1 MRDVSEDPEGDQ
13 AGRRGDGEGACALTG
28 FISEKEFS
36 RKAFLK
42 GGGALIVG
50 FTLARVGIAD
60 KAAAAAP
67 GAQLPV
73 PVDQVDSYLTV
84 HADNTVTLYSSI
96 MERGQGT
103 RTSLL
108 MIAAEE
114 LDIGMDQIAHA
125 RLDTSTTPFTGLA
138 GGSQG
143 TSIGGSFVRAAAVAA
158 RQSLLGLAS
167 ASLGVP
173 VAKLSVDKGVVSGGG
188 KTVTYGELVGGKL
201 FDVTIPQKVQR
212 NDLGVFQRLLRPGL
226 EPGEP
231 PAKPIDQYKLVGKPQ
246 PRVDVPD
253 IVTGTLSYSGDVRL
267 PGMLHGRVV
276 RPRGQS
282 SLRTKRTP
290 GGPYGTNYTLELLA
304 GGGQKVLSVDESS
317 IKHIAGAQVV
327 RVENF
332 VGVVAPDEWDAIR
345 AAAALEVRWEEPT
358 SPLPS
363 NGNLERALRAAEP
376 GLPASTPI
384 PGPVSPLLVTEMGD
398 VERALAQA
406 AKTVTGTFRTS
417 YLLHGPTGPH
427 NALAHVTATEAVIY
441 HQCGP
446 NYGLAAQG
454 VAFAVGL
461 PPESVREISYQG
473 SSFYGGH
480 STDQDCPTAAAVLS
494 KAVGKPVRVQFM
506 RWDDM
511 GYDNY
516 DAAEVIDVRAGVDA
530 SGKITAFDYVA
541 YSQQDSAQPPSAIN
555 TGGVYLI
562 PNRKVVGNVAPRMM
576 MTAPL
581 RSPMDRGPA
590 LATEQII
597 DELAHAVGSDPLEFR
612 RQNMTGNESWLAVLE
627 AVASAASWRPGRAA
641 AKLSKAKVVTGRGFG
656 FGTHAYGG
664 GIQGPGLD
672 FRTLDPTTPAAAI
685 ADIEV
690 NRVTGRIR
698 VKHVYV
704 AVAPGLVVNPER
716 VADQVIGT
724 AVMGTSQALI
734 EEVTFDTS
742 NVTSL
747 DWATYPSLR
756 FKDHPDVTPIVLQQL
771 DALPGGAG
779 EEPISA
785 LFPAIANA
793 FFDATGVRIRQ
804 VPMKPA
810 VVRDTLTRAGVR

>member
-1 MRDVSEDPEGDQ
+1 VR
-13 AGRRGDGEGACALTG
+13 
-28 FISEKEFS
+28 
-36 RKAFLK
+36 
-42 GGGALIVG
+42 
-50 FTLARVGIAD
+50 
-60 KAAAAAP
+60 AAAAA
-67 GAQLPV
+67 
-73 PVDQVDSYLTV
+73 
-84 HADNTVTLYSSI
+84 
-96 MERGQGT
+96 
-103 RTSLL
+103 
-108 MIAAEE
+108 
-114 LDIGMDQIAHA
+114 
-125 RLDTSTTPFTGLA
+125 
-138 GGSQG
+138 
-143 TSIGGSFVRAAAVAA
+143 A
-158 RQSLLGLAS
+158 RQALLGLAS

-173 VAKLSVDKGVVSGGG
+173 VARLSVDRGVVSGGG

-201 FDVTIPQKVQR
+201 FDVTIPQQVQR

-231 PAKPIDQYKLVGKPQ
+231 PAKPVDQYKLVGKPQ
-246 PRVDVPD
+246 PRVDVPA
-253 IVTGTLSYSGDVRL
+253 IVTGTLVYSGDVRL

-282 SLRTKRTP
+282 SLLHSHTTY
-290 GGPYGTNYTLELLA
+290 GPYGTNYTLELLA
-304 GGGQKVLSVDESS
+304 GGGQAVLSVDQSS
-317 IKHIAGAQVV
+317 IEHIHGARVV
-327 RVENF
+327 HVGNF
-332 VGVVAPDEWDAIR
+332 VGVVALDEWSAIK
-345 AAAALEVRWEEPT
+345 AAGELEVRWAEPS
-358 SPLPS
+358 SPLPG

-376 GLPASTPI
+376 GLRAATPF
-384 PGPVSPLLVTEMGD
+384 PETSPLLITEMGD
-398 VERALAQA
+398 VETGLAQA
-406 AKTVTGTFRTS
+406 AKTVSATFRTS

-427 NALAHVTATEAVIY
+427 NAVADVTPTGATIY

-454 VAFAVGL
+454 VAQAIGV
-461 PPESVREISYQG
+461 PQASVREISYQG

-516 DAAEVIDVRAGVDA
+516 DGAEVIDVRAGVDA
-530 SGKITAFDYVA
+530 NGKISAFDYVA
-541 YSQQDSAQPPSAIN
+541 YSQQDVAQPPSAIN

-562 PNRKVVGNVAPRMM
+562 PNRKVLANTAPSLL

-590 LATEQII
+590 FSTEQIV
-597 DELAHAVGSDPLEFR
+597 DELAYVTGSDPLEFR
-612 RQNMTGNESWLAVLE
+612 RRNMTGNGSWLAVLD
-627 AVASAASWRPGRAA
+627 AVAKAANWQPGPAA
-641 AKLSKAKVVTGRGFG
+641 AKLSDAKVVSGRGFG

-664 GIQGPGLD
+664 GLQGPGLD

-690 NRVTGRIR
+690 NTKTGKIR
-698 VKHVYV
+698 VKHVYAV
-704 AVAPGLVVNPER
+704 VAPGLVINPER

-724 AVMGTSQALI
+724 AVIGTSQALI
-734 EEVTFDTS
+734 EEVTFNRS

-747 DWATYPSLR
+747 DWVTYPSLR
-756 FKDHPDVTPIVLQQL
+756 FKDHPKVTPIVIQQL
-771 DALPGGAG
+771 DAVPGGAG

-793 FFDATGVRIRQ
+793 FFDATGVRLRQ

-810 VVRDTLTRAGVR
+810 VVRDALARAGRK

>member
-1 MRDVSEDPEGDQ
+1 MTRP
-13 AGRRGDGEGACALTG
+13 
-28 FISEKEFS
+28 ISEKEFS

-50 FTLARVGIAD
+50 FALARTGLAD
-60 KAAAAAP
+60 EASAAAP
-67 GAQLPV
+67 GTPLPISA
-73 PVDQVDSYLTV
+73 DQVDSYLTV

-114 LDIGMDQIAHA
+114 LDIGMDQISHAH
-125 RLDTSTTPFTGLA
+125 LDTSTTPFTGLA

-143 TSIGGSFVRAAAVAA
+143 TSIGGSFVRAAAATA
-158 RQSLLGLAS
+158 KQALLGLAS

-173 VAKLSVDKGVVSGGG
+173 VAKLSVDRGVVSGGG
-188 KTVTYGELVGGKL
+188 KTVAYGELVGGKL

-231 PAKPIDQYKLVGKPQ
+231 PSKPVDEYKLVGKPQ
-246 PRVDVPD
+246 PRVDVPG
-253 IVTGTLSYSGDVRL
+253 IVTGTLAYSGDVRL

-282 SLRTKRTP
+282 SLLHSHTTY
-290 GGPYGTNYTLELLA
+290 GPYGTNYALELLA
-304 GGGQKVLSVDESS
+304 GGGQAVLSVDQSS
-317 IKHIAGAQVV
+317 IRHIHGARVVQVA
-327 RVENF
+327 NF
-332 VGVVAPDEWDAIR
+332 VGVVAPDEWDAIK
-345 AAAALEVRWEEPT
+345 AAAELKVRWAEPS
-358 SPLPS
+358 SPLPG
-363 NGNLERALRAAEP
+363 NGNLEQALRAAEP
-376 GLPASTPI
+376 GLRASTPF
-384 PGPVSPLLVTEMGD
+384 PGTAPLLVTEMGD
-398 VERALAQA
+398 VEIGLAQA
-406 AKTVTGTFRTS
+406 AKTVSATFRSS

-427 NALAHVTATEAVIY
+427 NAVADVTPTGATIY

-454 VAFAVGL
+454 VAQAIGV
-461 PPESVREISYQG
+461 PQASIREISYQG

-516 DAAEVIDVRAGVDA
+516 DGAEVVDVRAGVDA
-530 SGKITAFDYVA
+530 NGKITAFDYVA
-541 YSQQDSAQPPSAIN
+541 YSQEDVAQPPSAIN

-562 PNRKVVGNVAPRMM
+562 PNRKVLSNTAPRLF

-590 LATEQII
+590 FSTEQIV
-597 DELAHAVGSDPLEFR
+597 DELAYATGSDPLEFR
-612 RQNMTGNESWLAVLE
+612 RRNMTGNDAWLRVLDT
-627 AVASAASWRPGRAA
+627 VAKAANWQPGRAA
-641 AKLSKAKVVTGRGFG
+641 AKLSDAKVVTGRGFG

-664 GIQGPGLD
+664 GLQGPGLD

-690 NRVTGRIR
+690 NKVTGKIR
-698 VKHVYV
+698 VKHVYA
-704 AVAPGLVVNPER
+704 AVAPGLVINPDR

-724 AVMGTSQALI
+724 AVIGTSQALI
-734 EEVTFDTS
+734 EEVTFSRS

-747 DWATYPSLR
+747 DWVTYPSLR
-756 FKDHPDVTPIVLQQL
+756 FKDAPNVTPIVIQQL
-771 DALPGGAG
+771 DALPGGCG

-804 VPMKPA
+804 APMKPA
-810 VVRDTLTRAGVR
+810 VVRDALARRG

>member
-1 MRDVSEDPEGDQ
+1 M
-13 AGRRGDGEGACALTG
+13 TG
-28 FISEKEFS
+28 LISEKEFS

-50 FTLARVGIAD
+50 FTLARAGLAD
-60 KAAAAAP
+60 MASAAVP
-67 GAQLPV
+67 GTPLPI
-73 PVDQVDSYLTV
+73 PADQVDSYLTV

-114 LDIGMDQIAHA
+114 LDIGMKQITHA
-125 RLDTSTTPFTGLA
+125 PLDTSTSPFTGLA

-143 TSIGGSFVRAAAVAA
+143 TAIGGSFVRAAAATA
-158 RQSLLGLAS
+158 KQALLGLAS

-173 VAKLSVDKGVVSGGG
+173 VAKLSVDRGVVSGGG

-231 PAKPIDQYKLVGKPQ
+231 PSKPVDQYQLVGKPQ
-246 PRVDVPD
+246 PRVDVPG
-253 IVTGTLSYSGDVRL
+253 IVTGTLAYSGDVRL

-282 SLRTKRTP
+282 SLLHSHTTY
-290 GGPYGTNYTLELLA
+290 GPYGTNYTLELLA
-304 GGGQKVLSVDESS
+304 GGGQAVLSVDQSS
-317 IKHIAGAQVV
+317 IRHIDGARVV
-327 RVENF
+327 HVANF
-332 VGVVAPDEWDAIR
+332 VGVVAPNEWDAIQ
-345 AAAALEVRWEEPT
+345 AAAELKVRWAEPS
-358 SPLPS
+358 SPLPG
-363 NGNLERALRAAEP
+363 NGNLEQALRAAEP
-376 GLPASTPI
+376 GLRASAPFPETA
-384 PGPVSPLLVTEMGD
+384 PLLVTEMGD
-398 VERALAQA
+398 VEIGLAQA
-406 AKTVTGTFRTS
+406 AKTVSATFRTS

-427 NALAHVTATEAVIY
+427 NAVADVTPTGATIY

-454 VAFAVGL
+454 VAQAIGV
-461 PPESVREISYQG
+461 PQANVREISYQG

-516 DAAEVIDVRAGVDA
+516 DGAEVIDVRAGVDA
-530 SGKITAFDYVA
+530 NGKITAFDYVA
-541 YSQQDSAQPPSAIN
+541 YSQEDVAQPPSAIN

-562 PNRKVVGNVAPRMM
+562 PNRKVLSNTAPRLF

-590 LATEQII
+590 FSTEQII
-597 DELAHAVGSDPLEFR
+597 DELAYATGSDPLEFR
-612 RQNMTGNESWLAVLE
+612 RRNMTGNDAWLAVLE
-627 AVASAASWRPGRAA
+627 AVADAASWQPGRAA
-641 AKLSKAKVVTGRGFG
+641 AKLSDAKVVTGRGFG

-664 GIQGPGLD
+664 GLQGPGLD
-672 FRTLDPTTPAAAI
+672 FRTLEPTTPAAAI

-690 NRVTGRIR
+690 NKKTGRIR
-698 VKHVYV
+698 VKHVYA
-704 AVAPGLVVNPER
+704 AVAPGLVVNPAR

-724 AVMGTSQALI
+724 AVIGTSQALI
-734 EEVTFDTS
+734 EEVTFNTS

-756 FKDHPDVTPIVLQQL
+756 FKDHPNVTPIVIQQL
-771 DALPGGAG
+771 DAVPGGAG

-793 FFDATGVRIRQ
+793 FFDATGVRIRW

-810 VVRDTLTRAGVR
+810 VVRDALARA

>member
-1 MRDVSEDPEGDQ
+1 V
-13 AGRRGDGEGACALTG
+13 TG
-28 FISEKEFS
+28 PLREKEFS
-36 RKAFLK
+36 RRAFLK

-50 FTLARVGIAD
+50 FTLARAGLAD
-60 KAAAAAP
+60 SASSAP
-67 GAQLPV
+67 PGTSLPV
-73 PVDQVDSYLTV
+73 AADQVDSYLTV

-114 LDIGMDQIAHA
+114 LDVGMDQIRHA
-125 RLDTSTTPFTGLA
+125 PLDTSTTPFSGLA

-143 TSIGGSFVRAAAVAA
+143 TTIGGSFVRAAAASA
-158 RQSLLGLAS
+158 KQALLGLAS
-167 ASLGVP
+167 ANLGVP
-173 VAKLSVDKGVVSGGG
+173 AASLSVDRGVVSAGA

-201 FDVTIPQKVQR
+201 FDVTIPQRVQR

-231 PAKPIDQYKLVGKPQ
+231 PAKPVAQYKLVGKPQ
-246 PRVDVPD
+246 PRVDVPG
-253 IVTGTLSYSGDVRL
+253 IVTGTLAYSGDVRL

-276 RPRGQS
+276 RPQGQS
-282 SLRTKRTP
+282 SLRDKRTP

-304 GGGQKVLSVDESS
+304 GGGQKVRSVDESS
-317 IKHIAGAQVV
+317 IKHIDRARVV
-327 RVENF
+327 WVGNF
-332 VGVVAPDEWDAIR
+332 VGVVAPNEWDAIR
-345 AAAALEVRWEEPT
+345 AAGELKVRWEEAS
-358 SPLPS
+358 SPLPG
-363 NGNLERALRAAEP
+363 NGNLEQALRASEV

-384 PGPVSPLLVTEMGD
+384 PGPVSPLIITEMGD
-398 VERALAQA
+398 VERGLAQA
-406 AKTVTGTFRTS
+406 AKTVSATFRTS

-427 NALAHVTATEAVIY
+427 NAVADVTPTGATVY

-454 VAFAVGL
+454 VAQAIGV
-461 PPESVREISYQG
+461 PPASVREISYQG

-506 RWDDM
+506 RWDDF

-562 PNRKVVGNVAPRMM
+562 PNRKVVGNVAPRML

-590 LATEQII
+590 FSTEQIV
-597 DELAHAVGSDPLEFR
+597 DELAYATGTDPLEFR
-612 RQNMTGNESWLAVLE
+612 RQNMTGNEPWLAVLN
-627 AVASAASWRPGRAA
+627 AVAKVANWRPGRAA
-641 AKLSKAKVVTGRGFG
+641 AKLSDAKVVRGRGFG

-664 GIQGPGLD
+664 GLQGPGLD

-685 ADIEV
+685 VDIEV
-690 NRVTGRIR
+690 NKQTGKIR
-698 VKHVYV
+698 VKHVYA
-704 AVAPGLVVNPER
+704 AVAPGLVVNPAR

-724 AVMGTSQALI
+724 SVMGTSQALI
-734 EEVTFDTS
+734 EEVTFSKS

-747 DWATYPSLR
+747 DWVTYPSLR
-756 FKDHPDVTPIVLQQL
+756 FKDHPNVTPIVLQQL

-810 VVRDTLTRAGVR
+810 VVRDVLTRAGLRKPGS

>member
-1 MRDVSEDPEGDQ
+1 MT
-13 AGRRGDGEGACALTG
+13 AGRL
-28 FISEKEFS
+28 FEKEFS
-36 RKAFLK
+36 RKAFLQR
-42 GGGALIVG
+42 GGALIVG
-50 FTLARVGIAD
+50 FGLGRGALASGASAAVPGTRLPISAD
-60 KAAAAAP
+60 R
-67 GAQLPV
+67 
-73 PVDQVDSYLTV
+73 VDSYLTV

-114 LDIGMDQIAHA
+114 LDIGMAQISHA
-125 RLDTSTTPFTGLA
+125 PLDTATTPFTGLA

-143 TSIGGSFVRAAAVAA
+143 TAIGGSFVRAAAATA
-158 RQSLLGLAS
+158 KQSLLGLAS
-167 ASLGVP
+167 AKLGVP
-173 VAKLSVDKGVVSGGG
+173 VARLSVDRGVVSGGG

-201 FDVTIPQKVQR
+201 FDVTIPEKRQR

-226 EPGEP
+226 EPGES
-231 PAKPIDQYKLVGKPQ
+231 PAKPVDRYKLVGKPQ
-246 PRVDVPD
+246 PRVDVPG
-253 IVTGTLSYSGDVRL
+253 IVTGTLPYSGDVRL

-276 RPRGQS
+276 RPPGQS
-282 SLRTKRTP
+282 SLRDKATP

-304 GGGQKVLSVDESS
+304 GGGQKVLSVDENS

-327 RVENF
+327 RVGNF
-332 VGVVAPDEWDAIR
+332 VGVVAPDEWDAIQ
-345 AAAALEVRWEEPT
+345 AAGELKVRWEKPS
-358 SPLPS
+358 SPLP
-363 NGNLERALRAAEP
+363 GNARLHEVLRAAKP

-384 PGPVSPLLVTEMGD
+384 PGPVAPLLITEMGD
-398 VERALAQA
+398 VEKGLARAAH
-406 AKTVTGTFRTS
+406 TVSGTFRTS

-427 NALAHVTATEAVIY
+427 NAVAHVTPTEATIY

-454 VAFAVGL
+454 VARAVGL
-461 PPESVREISYQG
+461 PPASVREISYQG
-473 SSFYGGH
+473 SSFYGGQ
-480 STDQDCPTAAAVLS
+480 STDQDCPTAAAALS

-530 SGKITAFDYVA
+530 DGKITAFDYVA
-541 YSQQDSAQPPSAIN
+541 YSQQDAAQPPSAIN

-562 PNRKVVGNVAPRMM
+562 PNRKVVGNVAPRIL

-590 LATEQII
+590 FSTEQII
-597 DELAHAVGSDPLEFR
+597 DELAHKTGTDPLEFR
-612 RQNMTGNESWLAVLE
+612 RQNMTGNDAWLRVLD
-627 AVASAASWRPGRAA
+627 AVAKAANWQPGPAA
-641 AKLSKAKVVTGRGFG
+641 AKLSDAKVVTGRGFG

-664 GIQGPGLD
+664 GLQGPGLD

-690 NRVTGRIR
+690 NKKTGKIR
-698 VKHVYV
+698 VKHVYA
-704 AVAPGLVVNPER
+704 AVAPGLVINPDR

-724 AVMGTSQALI
+724 AVIGTSQALI
-734 EEVTFDTS
+734 EEVTFNTS

-756 FKDHPDVTPIVLQQL
+756 FKDHPNVTPIVVQQL
-771 DALPGGAG
+771 DAVPGGCG

-793 FFDATGVRIRQ
+793 FFDATGVRLRQ

-810 VVRDTLTRAGVR
+810 IVRDALVRARVK

>member
-1 MRDVSEDPEGDQ
+1 MTAELPEKQ
-13 AGRRGDGEGACALTG
+13 
-28 FISEKEFS
+28 FS

-50 FTLARVGIAD
+50 FSLGRAALSGGATAAR
-60 KAAAAAP
+60 P
-67 GAQLPV
+67 GTPLPISA
-73 PVDQVDSYLTV
+73 DQVDSYLTV

-114 LDIGMDQIAHA
+114 LDIGMAQISHA
-125 RLDTSTTPFTGLA
+125 PLDTSTTPFTGLA

-143 TSIGGSFVRAAAVAA
+143 TTIGGSFVRAAAVSAKQA
-158 RQSLLGLAS
+158 LLGLAS
-167 ASLGVP
+167 TRLGVP
-173 VAKLSVDKGVVSGGG
+173 VAKLSVEGGTVSGGG
-188 KTVTYGELVGGKL
+188 KSLTYGELVGGKL

-212 NDLGVFQRLLRPGL
+212 NDLGVFQYLLRPGL

-231 PAKPIDQYKLVGKPQ
+231 PAKPVEKYKLVGKAQ
-246 PRVDVPD
+246 PRVDVPG
-253 IVTGTLSYSGDVRL
+253 IVAGTLEYSGDVRL

-276 RPRGQS
+276 RPQGQS
-282 SLRTKRTP
+282 SLLHSHTTF
-290 GGPYGTNYTLELLA
+290 GPYGTNYTLELLT
-304 GGGQKVLSVDESS
+304 GGGQTVLSVDQHS
-317 IKHIAGAQVV
+317 IDHIDGARVV
-327 RVENF
+327 HVGNF
-332 VGVVAPDEWDAIR
+332 VGVVAPEEWSAIK
-345 AAAALEVRWEEPT
+345 AAAELKVRWAEPA
-358 SPLPS
+358 SPLPGI
-363 NGNLERALRAAEP
+363 GNLERALRAAEP
-376 GLPASTPI
+376 GLRAATPI
-384 PGPVSPLLVTEMGD
+384 PGPVSPLLITEMGD
-398 VERALAQA
+398 VEAALAQA
-406 AKTVTGTFRTS
+406 AKTVSATFRTS

-427 NALAHVTATEAVIY
+427 NAVADVTRTRATIY

-454 VAFAVGL
+454 VAQAIGM
-461 PPESVREISYQG
+461 PQEKVREISYQG

-516 DAAEVIDVRAGVDA
+516 DGAEVVDVRAGVDA
-530 SGKITAFDYVA
+530 NGKISAFDYVA
-541 YSQQDSAQPPSAIN
+541 YSQQDVAQPPSAIN

-562 PNRKVVGNVAPRMM
+562 PNRKVIGKTAPSLF

-590 LATEQII
+590 FSTEQIV
-597 DELAHAVGSDPLEFR
+597 DELAYATGSDPLEFR
-612 RQNMTGNESWLAVLE
+612 RRNMTGNDAWLEVLD
-627 AVASAASWRPGRAA
+627 AVAKAANWRAGPAAS
-641 AKLSKAKVVTGRGFG
+641 KLSDARVVRGRGFG

-690 NRVTGRIR
+690 NKRTGKIR

-704 AVAPGLVVNPER
+704 AVAPGMVINPAR

-724 AVMGTSQALI
+724 AVMGTSQALL
-734 EEVTFDTS
+734 EEVTFDKS

-747 DWATYPSLR
+747 DWVTYPTLR
-756 FKDHPDVTPIVLQQL
+756 FKDHPNVTPIVIQHL
-771 DALPGGAG
+771 DTVPGGAG

-804 VPMKPA
+804 APMTPA
-810 VVRDTLTRAGVR
+810 VVRAVLARAGVR

>member
-1 MRDVSEDPEGDQ
+1 M
-13 AGRRGDGEGACALTG
+13 TG
-28 FISEKEFS
+28 LLFEKEFS
-36 RKAFLK
+36 RKAFLR

-50 FTLARVGIAD
+50 FGLARAGLAGG
-60 KAAAAAP
+60 ASAAAP
-67 GAQLPV
+67 GTPLPV

-84 HADNTVTLYSSI
+84 HADNTVTLFSSI

-114 LDIGMDQIAHA
+114 LDIGLNQISHA
-125 RLDTSTTPFTGLA
+125 SLDTSTTPFTGLA

-143 TSIGGSFVRAAAVAA
+143 TSIGGSFVRAAAAAA
-158 RQSLLGLAS
+158 RQALLGLAS

-173 VAKLSVDKGVVSGGG
+173 VARLSVDRGVVSGGG
-188 KTVTYGELVGGKL
+188 KTVTYGELVGGQL
-201 FDVTIPQKVQR
+201 FDVTIPQQVQR

-231 PAKPIDQYKLVGKPQ
+231 PAKPVDQYKLVGKPQ
-246 PRVDVPD
+246 PRVDVPA
-253 IVTGTLSYSGDVRL
+253 IVTGTLVYSGDVRL

-282 SLRTKRTP
+282 SLLHSHTTY
-290 GGPYGTNYTLELLA
+290 GPYGTNYTLELLA
-304 GGGQKVLSVDESS
+304 GGGQAVLSVDQSS
-317 IKHIAGAQVV
+317 IEHIHGARVV
-327 RVENF
+327 HVGNF
-332 VGVVAPDEWDAIR
+332 VGVVALDEWSAIK
-345 AAAALEVRWEEPT
+345 AAGELEVRWAEPS
-358 SPLPS
+358 SPLPG

-376 GLPASTPI
+376 GLRAATPF
-384 PGPVSPLLVTEMGD
+384 PETSPLLITEMGD
-398 VERALAQA
+398 VETGLAQA
-406 AKTVTGTFRTS
+406 AKTVSATFRTS

-427 NALAHVTATEAVIY
+427 NAVADVTPTGATIY

-454 VAFAVGL
+454 VAQAIGV
-461 PPESVREISYQG
+461 PQASVREISYQG

-516 DAAEVIDVRAGVDA
+516 DGAEVIDVRAGVDA
-530 SGKITAFDYVA
+530 NGKISAFDYVA
-541 YSQQDSAQPPSAIN
+541 YSQQDVAQPPSAIN

-562 PNRKVVGNVAPRMM
+562 PNRKVLANTAPSLL

-590 LATEQII
+590 FSTEQIV
-597 DELAHAVGSDPLEFR
+597 DELAYVTGSDPLEFR
-612 RQNMTGNESWLAVLE
+612 RRNMTGNGSWLAVLD
-627 AVASAASWRPGRAA
+627 AVAKAANWQPGPAA
-641 AKLSKAKVVTGRGFG
+641 AKLSDAKVVSGRGFG

-664 GIQGPGLD
+664 GLQGPGLD

-690 NRVTGRIR
+690 NTKTGKIR
-698 VKHVYV
+698 VKHVYAV
-704 AVAPGLVVNPER
+704 VAPGLVINPER

-724 AVMGTSQALI
+724 AVIGTSQALI
-734 EEVTFDTS
+734 EEVTFNRS

-747 DWATYPSLR
+747 DWVTYPSLR
-756 FKDHPDVTPIVLQQL
+756 FKDHPKVTPIVIQQL
-771 DALPGGAG
+771 DAVPGGAG

-793 FFDATGVRIRQ
+793 FFDATGVRLRQ

-810 VVRDTLTRAGVR
+810 VVRDALARAGRK

>member
-1 MRDVSEDPEGDQ
+1 MKTD
-13 AGRRGDGEGACALTG
+13 AIL
-28 FISEKEFS
+28 EKEFS
-36 RKAFLK
+36 RKVFLK
-42 GGGALIVG
+42 GGGALIVSFG
-50 FTLARVGIAD
+50 LARAGLPAD
-60 KAAAAAP
+60 ALAAP
-67 GAQLPV
+67 PGKALPISA
-73 PVDQVDSYLTV
+73 DQVDSYLTIN
-84 HADNTVTLYSSI
+84 ADNTVTLYSSI

-114 LDIGMDQIAHA
+114 LDVAMEQISHAH
-125 RLDTSTTPFTGLA
+125 LDTSTTPFTGLA

-143 TSIGGSFVRAAAVAA
+143 TTIGGSFVRAAAATA
-158 RQSLLGLAS
+158 KQSLLGLAS

-173 VAKLSVDKGVVSGGG
+173 AANLTVDKGVVSGGG

-201 FDVTIPQKVQR
+201 FNVTIPQKVQR

-231 PAKPIDQYKLVGKPQ
+231 PSKPVEQYKLVGKPQ

-253 IVTGTLSYSGDVRL
+253 IVTGTLIYSGDVRL

-282 SLRTKRTP
+282 SLLHSHTTF
-290 GGPYGTNYTLELLA
+290 GPYGTNYTLELLA
-304 GGGQKVLSVDESS
+304 GGGQKVRSVDESS
-317 IKHIAGAQVV
+317 IRHIAGARVV
-327 RVENF
+327 RVGNF
-332 VGVVAPDEWDAIR
+332 VGVVAPNEWDAIQ
-345 AAAALEVRWEEPT
+345 AAGELKVRWDEPS
-358 SPLPS
+358 SPLPG
-363 NGNLERALRAAEP
+363 NGKLEQALRAAEP

-384 PGPVSPLLVTEMGD
+384 PGPVSPLLITEMGD
-398 VERALAQA
+398 VESGLAKA
-406 AKTVTGTFRTS
+406 AKTVSATFRTA

-427 NALAHVTATEAVIY
+427 NAVADVAPGGTTIY

-454 VAFAVGL
+454 VAQAIGI
-461 PPESVREISYQG
+461 PPASVREISYQG

-494 KAVGKPVRVQFM
+494 KAVGKPVRVHFM

-516 DAAEVIDVRAGVDA
+516 DAAEVVDVRAGVDA
-530 SGKITAFDYVA
+530 HGKITAFDYVA
-541 YSQQDSAQPPSAIN
+541 YSQRDSAQPPSAIN

-562 PNRKVVGNVAPRMM
+562 PNRKVVGNVAPRMF

-590 LATEQII
+590 FSTEQII
-597 DELAHAVGSDPLEFR
+597 DELAYTTGSDPLEFR
-612 RQNMTGNESWLAVLE
+612 RQNMTGNAPWLAVLN
-627 AVASAASWRPGRAA
+627 AVATAANWKPGRAA
-641 AKLSKAKVVTGRGFG
+641 RKLSHANIVTGRGFG

-664 GIQGPGLD
+664 GLQGPNLD
-672 FRTLDPTTPAAAI
+672 FRTLDPTTPAAVI

-690 NRVTGRIR
+690 NKKTGKIR
-698 VKHVYV
+698 VKHVYA
-704 AVAPGLVVNPER
+704 AVAPGLVINPAR

-734 EEVTFDTS
+734 EEVTFDKS

-747 DWATYPSLR
+747 DWVTYPSLR
-756 FKDHPDVTPIVLQQL
+756 FKDHPNVTPIVIQQL
-771 DALPGGAG
+771 DALPGGCG

-810 VVRDTLTRAGVR
+810 VVRDALARARKEKR

>member
-1 MRDVSEDPEGDQ
+1 M
-13 AGRRGDGEGACALTG
+13 TG
-28 FISEKEFS
+28 PLSEKEFS
-36 RKAFLK
+36 RTAFLQ

-50 FTLARVGIAD
+50 FGLARAGLASQ
-60 KAAAAAP
+60 AEAAP
-67 GAQLPV
+67 PGSPLPISNEL
-73 PVDQVDSYLTV
+73 VDSYLTV

-96 MERGQGT
+96 NERGNGT

-114 LDIGMDQIAHA
+114 LDVGMDQISHAHN
-125 RLDTSTTPFTGLA
+125 DTSNSPYTSYA

-143 TSIGGSFVRAAAVAA
+143 TSIGGSYVRAAAVAA
-158 RQSLLGLAS
+158 KQALLGLAS

-173 VAKLSVDKGVVSGGG
+173 VANLSVDKGVVSGGG
-188 KTVTYGELVGGKL
+188 KTVSYGELVGGKL

-212 NDLGVFQRLLRPGL
+212 NDLGVFQYLLRPGL
-226 EPGEP
+226 EPGES
-231 PAKPIDQYKLVGKPQ
+231 PAKPVDQYKLVGKPQ
-246 PRVDVPD
+246 PRVDVPG
-253 IVTGTLSYSGDVRL
+253 IVTGTLAYSGDVRL

-282 SLRTKRTP
+282 SLLHSHTTY
-290 GGPYGTNYTLELLA
+290 GPYGTNYTLELLA
-304 GGGQKVLSVDESS
+304 GGGQAILAVDQSS
-317 IKHIAGAQVV
+317 IKHIHGARVVQVG
-327 RVENF
+327 NF
-332 VGVVAPDEWDAIR
+332 VGVVAPSEWDAIQ
-345 AAAALEVRWEEPT
+345 AAAELKVRWAEPS
-358 SPLPS
+358 SPLPG
-363 NGNLERALRAAEP
+363 NGNLEQALRAAQP

-384 PGPVSPLLVTEMGD
+384 PGPVSPLLITEMGD
-398 VERALAQA
+398 VETGLTQA
-406 AKTVTGTFRTS
+406 AKTVSATFRTS

-427 NALAHVTATEAVIY
+427 NAVADVTPTGATIY

-446 NYGLAAQG
+446 TYDLAAQG
-454 VAFAVGL
+454 VAHAIGL
-461 PPESVREISYQG
+461 PQTSVREISYQG

-516 DAAEVIDVRAGVDA
+516 DGAEVIDVRAGVDA
-530 SGKITAFDYVA
+530 NGKISAFDYVA
-541 YSQQDSAQPPSAIN
+541 YSQQDAAQPPSAIN

-562 PNRKVVGNVAPRMM
+562 PNRKVVGNVAPSLF

-590 LATEQII
+590 FSTEQII
-597 DELAHAVGSDPLEFR
+597 DELAYATDSDPLEFR
-612 RQNMTGNESWLAVLE
+612 RQNMTGNDAWLRVLD
-627 AVASAASWRPGRAA
+627 AVAKAAKWRPGRAA
-641 AKLSKAKVVTGRGFG
+641 AKLSDAKLVTGRGFG
-656 FGTHAYGG
+656 FGTHHLGG
-664 GIQGPGLD
+664 GPQGPGLD

-690 NRVTGRIR
+690 NKKSGKIR
-698 VKHVYV
+698 VKHVYA
-704 AVAPGLVVNPER
+704 AVAPGFVINPAT

-734 EEVTFDTS
+734 EEVRFNRS

-756 FKDHPDVTPIVLQQL
+756 FKDHPNVTPIVIQQL
-771 DALPGGAG
+771 DTVPGGAG

-793 FFDATGVRIRQ
+793 FFDATGVRLRQ
-804 VPMKPA
+804 VPMTPA
-810 VVRDTLTRAGVR
+810 VVRKALARAGVK

>member
-1 MRDVSEDPEGDQ
+1 
-13 AGRRGDGEGACALTG
+13 
-28 FISEKEFS
+28 
-36 RKAFLK
+36 
-42 GGGALIVG
+42 
-50 FTLARVGIAD
+50 
-60 KAAAAAP
+60 
-67 GAQLPV
+67 
-73 PVDQVDSYLTV
+73 
-84 HADNTVTLYSSI
+84 
-96 MERGQGT
+96 
-103 RTSLL
+103 
-108 MIAAEE
+108 
-114 LDIGMDQIAHA
+114 
-125 RLDTSTTPFTGLA
+125 
-138 GGSQG
+138 
-143 TSIGGSFVRAAAVAA
+143 
-158 RQSLLGLAS
+158 
-167 ASLGVP
+167 
-173 VAKLSVDKGVVSGGG
+173 
-188 KTVTYGELVGGKL
+188 
-201 FDVTIPQKVQR
+201 
-212 NDLGVFQRLLRPGL
+212 
-226 EPGEP
+226 
-231 PAKPIDQYKLVGKPQ
+231 
-246 PRVDVPD
+246 
-253 IVTGTLSYSGDVRL
+253 
-267 PGMLHGRVV
+267 
-276 RPRGQS
+276 
-282 SLRTKRTP
+282 
-290 GGPYGTNYTLELLA
+290 
-304 GGGQKVLSVDESS
+304 
-317 IKHIAGAQVV
+317 
-327 RVENF
+327 
-332 VGVVAPDEWDAIR
+332 
-345 AAAALEVRWEEPT
+345 
-358 SPLPS
+358 
-363 NGNLERALRAAEP
+363 
-376 GLPASTPI
+376 
-384 PGPVSPLLVTEMGD
+384 
-398 VERALAQA
+398 
-406 AKTVTGTFRTS
+406 
-417 YLLHGPTGPH
+417 
-427 NALAHVTATEAVIY
+427 
-441 HQCGP
+441 
-446 NYGLAAQG
+446 
-454 VAFAVGL
+454 
-461 PPESVREISYQG
+461 
-473 SSFYGGH
+473 
-480 STDQDCPTAAAVLS
+480 
-494 KAVGKPVRVQFM
+494 M

-627 AVASAASWRPGRAA
+627 AVASAASWRAGRAA

-756 FKDHPDVTPIVLQQL
+756 FKDHPNVTPIVLQQL

>member
-1 MRDVSEDPEGDQ
+1 MTFERELS
-13 AGRRGDGEGACALTG
+13 RR
-28 FISEKEFS
+28 
-36 RKAFLK
+36 AFLK

-50 FTLARVGIAD
+50 FTLARAGVPDTAR
-60 KAAAAAP
+60 AAAP
-67 GAQLPV
+67 GAPLPV
-73 PVDQVDSYLTV
+73 SADQVDSYLTV
-84 HADNTVTLYSSI
+84 HADNSVTLYSSI

-114 LDIGMDQIAHA
+114 LDVGMDQIAHA
-125 RLDTSTTPFTGLA
+125 PLDTSTSPFTGLA

-143 TSIGGSFVRAAAVAA
+143 TTIGGSFVRAAAAA
-158 RQSLLGLAS
+158 AKQSLLGLAS

-173 VAKLSVDKGVVSGGG
+173 VARLSVDKGVVSGGG
-188 KTVTYGELVGGKL
+188 KSVTYGELVGGKL

-231 PAKPIDQYKLVGKPQ
+231 PAKPVDQYKLVGKPQ

-253 IVTGTLSYSGDVRL
+253 IVSGKLAYSGDVRL

-282 SLRTKRTP
+282 SLRDKHTP
-290 GGPYGTNYTLELLA
+290 AGPYGTNYTLELLA
-304 GGGQKVLSVDESS
+304 GGGQKVHSVDKGS
-317 IKHIAGAQVV
+317 INHIARAQVV
-327 RVENF
+327 WVGNF
-332 VGVVAPDEWDAIR
+332 VGVVAPDEWDAIQ
-345 AAAALEVRWEEPT
+345 AAAELKVRWEEPAT
-358 SPLPS
+358 PLPG

-398 VERALAQA
+398 VEQGLAQA
-406 AKTVTGTFRTS
+406 AKTVTATFRTA

-427 NALAHVTATEAVIY
+427 NAVADVTPTGATIY

-454 VAFAVGL
+454 VALAVGL
-461 PPESVREISYQG
+461 SPESVREISYQG

-530 SGKITAFDYVA
+530 NGKITAFDYVA

-562 PNRKVVGNVAPRMM
+562 PNRKVVGNVAKRLLA
-576 MTAPL
+576 TAPL

-590 LATEQII
+590 FATEQIV
-597 DELAHAVGSDPLEFR
+597 DELAYALGSDPLEFR
-612 RQNMTGNESWLAVLE
+612 RRNMTGNEPWLAVLE
-627 AVASAASWRPGRAA
+627 AVASAANWRPGRAA
-641 AKLSKAKVVTGRGFG
+641 AGLSDAKVVTGRGFG

-664 GIQGPGLD
+664 GLQGPGLD

-690 NRVTGRIR
+690 NTKTGRIR
-698 VKHVYV
+698 VKHVYA
-704 AVAPGLVVNPER
+704 AVAPGLVVNPAR

-734 EEVTFDTS
+734 EEVTFDRS

-756 FKDHPDVTPIVLQQL
+756 FKDHPNVTPIVIQQL
-771 DALPGGAG
+771 DAVPGGAG

-810 VVRDTLTRAGVR
+810 VVRAALTGARR

>member
-1 MRDVSEDPEGDQ
+1 MTSP
-13 AGRRGDGEGACALTG
+13 A
-28 FISEKEFS
+28 SEKEFS
-36 RKAFLK
+36 RRAFLK

-50 FTLARVGIAD
+50 FGLARAGLAGG
-60 KAAAAAP
+60 ASAAAP
-67 GAQLPV
+67 GTPLPI

-84 HADNTVTLYSSI
+84 HANNTVTLFSSI

-114 LDIGMDQIAHA
+114 LDIGLDQISHA
-125 RLDTSTTPFTGLA
+125 RLDTSTTPVSGLA

-143 TSIGGSFVRAAAVAA
+143 TPIGGSFVRAAGATAKQA
-158 RQSLLGLAS
+158 LLGLAS

-173 VAKLSVDKGVVSGGG
+173 VAKLSVDRGVVSGGG

-231 PAKPIDQYKLVGKPQ
+231 PAKPVDQYKLVGKSQ
-246 PRVDVPD
+246 PRVDVPG
-253 IVTGTLSYSGDVRL
+253 IVTGTLAYSGDVRL

-276 RPRGQS
+276 RPQGQS
-282 SLRTKRTP
+282 SLRDKRTP

-304 GGGQKVLSVDESS
+304 GGGQKVRSVDESS
-317 IKHIAGAQVV
+317 IKHIARARVV
-327 RVENF
+327 WIGNF
-332 VGVVAPDEWDAIR
+332 VGVVAPSEWDAVR
-345 AAAALEVRWEEPT
+345 AAAELKVRWEKPS
-358 SPLPS
+358 SPLPG
-363 NGNLERALRAAEP
+363 NGNLAQALRAAEP

-384 PGPVSPLLVTEMGD
+384 PGPVSPLLITEMGD
-398 VERALAQA
+398 VENGLAQA

-427 NALAHVTATEAVIY
+427 NALAHVTTTEATIY

-454 VAFAVGL
+454 VALAVGL
-461 PPESVREISYQG
+461 PVASVREISYQG
-473 SSFYGGH
+473 SSFYGGA

-516 DAAEVIDVRAGVDA
+516 DGAEVIDVRAGVDA
-530 SGKITAFDYVA
+530 NGKITAFDYVA
-541 YSQQDSAQPPSAIN
+541 YSQQDAAQPPSAIN

-562 PNRKVVGNVAPRMM
+562 PNRKVVGNVAPRML

-590 LATEQII
+590 FSTEQII
-597 DELAHAVGSDPLEFR
+597 DELAYATGSDPLEFR
-612 RQNMTGNESWLAVLE
+612 RQNMTGNAPWLEVLN
-627 AVASAASWRPGRAA
+627 AVAKAANWHPGRAA
-641 AKLSKAKVVTGRGFG
+641 AKLSDAKVVTGRGFG

-664 GIQGPGLD
+664 GLQGPNLD
-672 FRTLDPTTPAAAI
+672 FRTLEPTTPAAAI
-685 ADIEV
+685 ADIEL
-690 NRVTGRIR
+690 NKQTGKIR
-698 VKHVYV
+698 VKHVYA
-704 AVAPGLVVNPER
+704 AVAPGLVINPAR

-734 EEVTFDTS
+734 EEVTFSRS

-747 DWATYPSLR
+747 DWVTYPSLR
-756 FKDHPDVTPIVLQQL
+756 FKDHPKVTPIVVQQL
-771 DALPGGAG
+771 DAIPGGAG

-810 VVRDTLTRAGVR
+810 VVRDLLTRAGLRKPSP

>member
-1 MRDVSEDPEGDQ
+1 M
-13 AGRRGDGEGACALTG
+13 TG
-28 FISEKEFS
+28 PISERKFS
-36 RKAFLK
+36 RKALLK

-50 FTLARVGIAD
+50 FGLARTGLAGE
-60 KAAAAAP
+60 ASAAAP
-67 GAQLPV
+67 GTRRPI

-84 HADNTVTLYSSI
+84 HADNTVTLFSSI

-114 LDIGMDQIAHA
+114 LDIGMAQISHA
-125 RLDTSTTPFTGLA
+125 PLDTSTTPFTGLA

-143 TSIGGSFVRAAAVAA
+143 ASIGGSFVRAAAATA
-158 RQSLLGLAS
+158 KQALLGLAS

-173 VAKLSVDKGVVSGGG
+173 VAKLSVDRGVVSGGG
-188 KTVTYGELVGGKL
+188 KTVAYGELVGGKL
-201 FDVTIPQKVQR
+201 LDVTIPQKVQR

-246 PRVDVPD
+246 PRVDVPG
-253 IVTGTLSYSGDVRL
+253 IVTGTLAYSGDVRL

-276 RPRGQS
+276 RPGGQS
-282 SLRTKRTP
+282 SLLHSLTTY
-290 GGPYGTNYTLELLA
+290 GPYGTNYTLELLA
-304 GGGQKVLSVDESS
+304 GGGQAVLSIDQSS
-317 IKHIAGAQVV
+317 IRHIQGARVV
-327 RVENF
+327 HVANF
-332 VGVVAPDEWDAIR
+332 VGVVAPDEWDAVK
-345 AAAALEVRWEEPT
+345 AAAELEVRWAEPA
-358 SPLPS
+358 SPLPG
-363 NGNLERALRAAEP
+363 NGNLEQALRAAEP
-376 GLPASTPI
+376 GLRAATPF
-384 PGPVSPLLVTEMGD
+384 PEKAPLLITEMGD
-398 VERALAQA
+398 VETGLAQA
-406 AKTVTGTFRTS
+406 AKTVSATFRTA

-427 NALAHVTATEAVIY
+427 NAVADVTPKGATIY

-454 VAFAVGL
+454 VAQAIGV
-461 PPESVREISYQG
+461 PQASVREISYQG

-516 DAAEVIDVRAGVDA
+516 DGAEVIDVRAGVDA
-530 SGKITAFDYVA
+530 NGKITAFDYVA
-541 YSQQDSAQPPSAIN
+541 YSQQDVAQPPSAIN

-562 PNRKVVGNVAPRMM
+562 PNRKVLANTAPTIF

-590 LATEQII
+590 FSTEQIV
-597 DELAHAVGSDPLEFR
+597 DELAYLTGSDPLEFR
-612 RQNMTGNESWLAVLE
+612 RRNMIGNDAWLAVLD
-627 AVASAASWRPGRAA
+627 AAAKAANWQPGPAA
-641 AKLSKAKVVTGRGFG
+641 AKLSAAKVVTGRGFG

-664 GIQGPGLD
+664 GLQGPGLD

-690 NRVTGRIR
+690 NKKTGKIT
-698 VKHVYV
+698 VKHVYA
-704 AVAPGLVVNPER
+704 AVAPGLVINPER

-724 AVMGTSQALI
+724 AVIGTSQALI
-734 EEVTFDTS
+734 EEVTFNRS

-747 DWATYPSLR
+747 DWVTYPTLR
-756 FKDHPDVTPIVLQQL
+756 FKDHPNVTPIVIQQL
-771 DALPGGAG
+771 DAVPGGAG

-793 FFDATGVRIRQ
+793 FFDATGVRLRQ

-810 VVRDTLTRAGVR
+810 VVRDALARAGVK

>member
-1 MRDVSEDPEGDQ
+1 M
-13 AGRRGDGEGACALTG
+13 AGRLT
-28 FISEKEFS
+28 EKEFS
-36 RKAFLK
+36 RRAFLR

-50 FTLARVGIAD
+50 FSLGRAGLANGAS
-60 KAAAAAP
+60 AASP
-67 GAQLPV
+67 STPLPISA
-73 PVDQVDSYLTV
+73 DQVDSYLTV

-114 LDIGMDQIAHA
+114 LDIAMAQISHA
-125 RLDTSTTPFTGLA
+125 TLDTSTTPFTGLA

-143 TSIGGSFVRAAAVAA
+143 TTIGGSFVRAAAASA
-158 RQSLLGLAS
+158 KQALLGLAS
-167 ASLGVP
+167 ARLGVS
-173 VAKLSVDKGVVSGGG
+173 VASLSVEGGVVSGGG
-188 KTVTYGELVGGKL
+188 KSVTYGELVGGKV
-201 FDVTIPQKVQR
+201 FDVTIPQRVQR
-212 NDLGVFQRLLRPGL
+212 NDLGVFQYLLRPGL

-231 PAKPIDQYKLVGKPQ
+231 PAKPVDQYRLVGKPQ
-246 PRVDVPD
+246 PRVDVPG
-253 IVTGTLSYSGDVRL
+253 IVTGTLAYSGDVRV

-282 SLRTKRTP
+282 SLLHSHTTY
-290 GGPYGTNYTLELLA
+290 GPYGTNYTLELLA
-304 GGGQKVLSVDESS
+304 GGGQSVLSVDQSS
-317 IKHIAGAQVV
+317 IRHIPGARVV
-327 RVENF
+327 HVANF
-332 VGVVAPDEWDAIR
+332 VGVVAPNEWDVIK
-345 AAAALEVRWEEPT
+345 AAAELKVRWAEP
-358 SPLPS
+358 SSRLPG

-376 GLPASTPI
+376 GLRASTPI
-384 PGPVSPLLVTEMGD
+384 PGPVSPLLITEMGD
-398 VERALAQA
+398 VENGLAQA
-406 AKTVTGTFRTS
+406 AKTVSATFRTA

-427 NALAHVTATEAVIY
+427 NAVADVTPTGATIY

-454 VAFAVGL
+454 VAQAIGV
-461 PPESVREISYQG
+461 PQASVREISFQG

-516 DAAEVIDVRAGVDA
+516 DGAEVIDVRAGVDA
-530 SGKITAFDYVA
+530 NGKITAFDYVA
-541 YSQQDSAQPPSAIN
+541 YSQQDVAQPPSAIN

-562 PNRKVVGNVAPRMM
+562 PNRRVLANTAPSLF

-590 LATEQII
+590 FSTEQVV
-597 DELAHAVGSDPLEFR
+597 DELAYATGGDPLEFR
-612 RQNMTGNESWLAVLE
+612 RRNMTGNDAWLTVLD
-627 AVASAASWRPGRAA
+627 AVAKAANWEPGRAA
-641 AKLSKAKVVTGRGFG
+641 AKLSDAKIVTGRGFG

-664 GIQGPGLD
+664 GLQGHGLD

-685 ADIEV
+685 ADVEV
-690 NRVTGRIR
+690 NKQTGKIR

-704 AVAPGLVVNPER
+704 AVAPGLVINPDR

-724 AVMGTSQALI
+724 AVIGTSQALI
-734 EEVTFDTS
+734 EEVTFSRS

-747 DWATYPSLR
+747 DWVTYPSLR
-756 FKDHPDVTPIVLQQL
+756 FKDAPNVTPIVIQQL
-771 DALPGGAG
+771 DSVPGGAG

-810 VVRDTLTRAGVR
+810 VVRDVLTRAGLRR

>member
-1 MRDVSEDPEGDQ
+1 
-13 AGRRGDGEGACALTG
+13 LTG
-28 FISEKEFS
+28 PTTEREFS

-50 FTLARVGIAD
+50 FTLARAGFANS
-60 KAAAAAP
+60 ASAAAP
-67 GAQLPV
+67 GAALPIA
-73 PVDQVDSYLTV
+73 VDQVDSYLTV
-84 HADNTVTLYSSI
+84 HANNTVTLYSSI
-96 MERGQGT
+96 MERGQGS

-114 LDIGMDQIAHA
+114 LDVGMDQITHA
-125 RLDTSTTPFTGLA
+125 TLDTSTTPFTGLA

-143 TSIGGSFVRAAAVAA
+143 TTIGGSFVRAAAATA
-158 RQSLLGLAS
+158 KQSLLGLAS
-167 ASLGVP
+167 VRLGVP
-173 VAKLSVDKGVVSGGG
+173 VAKLSVENGVVSGGG
-188 KTVTYGELVGGKL
+188 KTVTYGELVGGQL

-212 NDLGVFQRLLRPGL
+212 NDLGVFQRLRRPGL
-226 EPGEP
+226 EPGEA
-231 PAKPIDQYKLVGKPQ
+231 PAKPVDQYKLVGKPQ
-246 PRVDVPD
+246 PRVDVPG
-253 IVTGTLSYSGDVRL
+253 IVAGTLAYSGDVRL

-276 RPRGQS
+276 RPPGQS
-282 SLRTKRTP
+282 SLRHKQTP

-304 GGGQKVLSVDESS
+304 GGGQKVGSVDESS
-317 IKHIAGAQVV
+317 IKRIAGAKVV
-327 RVENF
+327 RVGNF
-332 VGVVAPDEWDAIR
+332 VGVVARNEWDAIQ
-345 AAAALEVRWEEPT
+345 AAAELKVRWEEPS
-358 SPLPS
+358 SPLPG
-363 NGNLERALRAAEP
+363 NGNLQRALRAAEP
-376 GLPASTPI
+376 GLPAATPI
-384 PGPVSPLLVTEMGD
+384 PGPVSPLLITEMGD
-398 VERALAQA
+398 VEAGLAQA
-406 AKTVTGTFRTS
+406 AKRVSATFRTS

-427 NALAHVTATEAVIY
+427 NAVADVTRTGATIY

-454 VAFAVGL
+454 VAAAVGL

-530 SGKITAFDYVA
+530 KGKITAFDYVA
-541 YSQQDSAQPPSAIN
+541 YSQQDASQPPSAIN

-562 PNRKVVGNVAPRMM
+562 PNRKVVGNVAPRMLM
-576 MTAPL
+576 AAPL

-590 LATEQII
+590 FSTEQII
-597 DELAHAVGSDPLEFR
+597 DELAYAVGSDPLEFR
-612 RQNMTGNESWLAVLE
+612 RQNMTGNDAWLTVLE

-641 AKLSKAKVVTGRGFG
+641 RRLSQSTVVTGRGFG

-664 GIQGPGLD
+664 GLQGPGLD

-690 NRVTGRIR
+690 NKKTGKIR
-698 VKHVYV
+698 VKHVYA
-704 AVAPGLVVNPER
+704 AVAPGLVINPAR

-734 EEVTFDTS
+734 EEVVFNTK

-756 FKDHPDVTPIVLQQL
+756 FKDHPNVTPIVIQKL
-771 DALPGGAG
+771 DAVPGGAG

-793 FFDATGVRIRQ
+793 FFDATGMRIRE

-810 VVRDTLTRAGVR
+810 AVRRALAAGTAR